1 MTLAEKIRSL
11 REKNGYSISKLSRQV
26 GIDRTSIYRWEEG
39 ITTPTLA
46 SLTLLA
52 QFYGIDV
59 RGLLEDDELIDLRL
73 LVKNLEARVGKLER
87 KEDGP

>member
-11 REKNGYSISKLSRQV
+11 RVKNGYSISKLSRHA

-39 ITTPTLA
+39 ITNPTLA
-46 SLTLLA
+46 NLTLLA

-59 RGLLEDDELIDLRL
+59 RTLLEDDELIDLRL
-73 LVKNLEARVGKLER
+73 IVKNLEERVKKLER
-87 KEDGP
+87 KEDRL

>member
-11 REKNGYSISKLSRQV
+11 RVKNGYSISRLSRHV
-26 GIDRTSIYRWEEG
+26 GVDRTSIYRWEEG

-59 RGLLEDDELIDLRL
+59 REFLEDKEIIDLRL
-73 LVKNLEARVGKLER
+73 LVKNLEVRVQKLER
-87 KEDGP
+87 KGEGP

>member
-1 MTLAEKIRSL
+1 MSLAEKIRSL
-11 REKNGYSISKLSRQV
+11 RERNGYSISKLSRHA

-46 SLTLLA
+46 NLTLLA

-73 LVKNLEARVGKLER
+73 IVKNLEERVKKLER
-87 KEDGP
+87 KEDRP

>member
-11 REKNGYSISKLSRQV
+11 REKNGYSISKLSRHV

-73 LVKNLEARVGKLER
+73 LVKNLEARVEKLER
-87 KEDGP
+87 KGDRP

>member
-11 REKNGYSISKLSRQV
+11 REKNGYSISKLSRHV
-26 GIDRTSIYRWEEG
+26 GVDRTSIYRWEEG

-52 QFYGIDV
+52 QFYGINV
-59 RGLLEDDELIDLRL
+59 RKLLEDDELIDLRL
-73 LVKNLEARVGKLER
+73 LVKSLETRVEKLER

>member
-11 REKNGYSISKLSRQV
+11 RKKNGYSISRLSRHI

-39 ITTPTLA
+39 FTTPTLA

-59 RGLLEDDELIDLRL
+59 HKLLEDDELIDLRL
-73 LVKNLEARVGKLER
+73 IVRNLEARVEKLER

>member
-1 MTLAEKIRSL
+1 MNLAEKIRSL
-11 REKNGYSISKLSRQV
+11 RERHGYSISKLSRHA

-46 SLTLLA
+46 NLTLLA

-59 RGLLEDDELIDLRL
+59 RGLLEDEELIDLRL
-73 LVKNLEARVGKLER
+73 IVKNLEERVENLER
-87 KEDGP
+87 KEGRP